1 MNKLSN
7 TKFKGKRAKAGTGSS
22 KEGLDNFKQLGIE
35 GFISKTRDSKLGNS
49 HGKTETNLDQL
60 ATEPSDLI

>member
-7 TKFKGKRAKAGTGSS
+7 IKFKGKRAKAGVGPS
-22 KEGLDNFKQLGIE
+22 KAGLDILKQLGIE
-35 GFISKTRDSKLGNS
+35 GFISKTRDSNLGNS